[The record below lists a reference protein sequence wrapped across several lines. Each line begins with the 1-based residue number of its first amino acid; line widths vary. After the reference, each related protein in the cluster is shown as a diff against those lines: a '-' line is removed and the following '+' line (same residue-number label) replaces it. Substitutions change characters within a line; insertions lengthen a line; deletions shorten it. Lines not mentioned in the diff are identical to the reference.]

1 MRLADRR
8 LWPIPVTLD
17 VPLKIVEE
25 IFPGQAVALRG
36 AEGMFMAVLT
46 VSEIW
51 QPDRGAEPNVSM
63 APDPSCIRRRV
74 SCSTRTMILP
84 YRQARSGGVANAS

>member
-63 APDPSCIRRRV
+63 EPDPSRIRRRV
-74 SCSTRTMILP
+74 SFSTRAMILP